1 MLTDSTIRKT
11 QAKDRDFKL
20 FDSGGLFLLI
30 RSNAQRGW
38 RFKYR
43 ISGHEKLIS
52 LGPYP
57 TVSLAKARLK
67 LRRAKALLLD
77 GIDPSL
83 KRKAEK
89 MASADSFEA
98 VAREWYGSREC
109 RWADSYSDHIIR
121 RFERDIFPWIGNRP
135 IRKITP
141 ADLLACL
148 KRIESRGTHETAHRV
163 YQNICWVFRHAA
175 ITGRLI
181 HDPSA
186 PLKGALLPTNE
197 KHLASIT
204 DPKQFGEFLRA
215 IDAYSGSHTVRTALR
230 LAPLVF
236 VRPTEL
242 RAAEWSEFNFDTQE
256 WRIPAARMK
265 MRVPHIVPLSTQAIA
280 LLRDIQPATGDGK
293 YVFPSP
299 RSRTRPLSNVALL
312 AALRR
317 MGYEQGTATVHGFRS
332 TASTL
337 LNEQGWNRDW
347 IEKQLAHGERDGVR
361 AAYNYAAYLPQ
372 RKVMMQEWA
381 NYLDELRRGKNRLP
395 DRPARRRERDKRK

>member
-1 MLTDSTIRKT
+1 MLTDSQIRKT
-11 QAKDRDFKL
+11 QANDRLFKL
-20 FDSGGLFLLI
+20 FDSGGLFLLF
-30 RSNAQRGW
+30 RPGGHRGW

-43 ISGHEKLIS
+43 VGGHEKLIS

-67 LRRAKALLLD
+67 LKRAKALLLD

-83 KRKAEK
+83 MRKAEK
-89 MASADSFEA
+89 YAGADSFEA
-98 VAREWYGSREC
+98 VAREWYGSHEC

-121 RFERDIFPWIGNRP
+121 RFERDIFPWIGNTA
-135 IRKITP
+135 IRKIKP
-141 ADLLACL
+141 AEILTCL
-148 KRIESRGTHETAHRV
+148 KRIEARGNLETAHRA
-163 YQNICWVFRHAA
+163 YQNICWVFRYATA
-175 ITGRLI
+175 TGQCTQ
-181 HDPSA
+181 DPSA
-186 PLKGALLPTNE
+186 ALKGALLPTNE

-204 DPKQFGEFLRA
+204 DPAAFGQLLRA
-215 IDAYSGSHTVRTALR
+215 IDGYSGSHTVRTALR

-242 RAAEWSEFNFDTQE
+242 RAAEWSEFQLDLQE
-256 WRIPAARMK
+256 WRIPESRMK

-280 LLRDIQPATGDGK
+280 LLHDIQPATGDGK

-317 MGYEQGTATVHGFRS
+317 MGYEQGTLTVHGFRT

-337 LNEQGWNRDW
+337 LNEQGWRPDA
-347 IEKQLAHGERDGVR
+347 IERQLAHGERDHVR
-361 AAYNYAAYLPQ
+361 AVYNHAEYLPE
-372 RKVMMQEWA
+372 RKAMMQDWA
-381 NYLDELRRGKNRLP
+381 NYLDELRLSSV
-395 DRPARRRERDKRK
+395 